1 MAQTVKKR
9 PAGKGR
15 GPRPS
20 THSGFRRLK
29 LAEEAAREQATA
41 AAAAAA
47 ALEETA
53 AAAEQ
58 KAIAA
63 AAAAAAAEQ
72 QAAAAAE
79 EHAAL
84 EKRAAAS
91 EARVAAL
98 EKRLAEAQAGLLASH
113 TQALVLRQD
122 VRSCLHGVAHSPR
135 GPGAFSF
142 VALGRNLFLHG
153 MFRST
158 GCC

>member
-41 AAAAAA
+41 AAAAA
-47 ALEETA
+47 
-53 AAAEQ
+53 
-58 KAIAA
+58 
-63 AAAAAAAEQ
+63 EQ

-91 EARVAAL
+91 EARGAAL